1 MPTVLLTEML
11 DNTTDLIFAC
21 FSGVLAFLALV
32 GLVYIIVDDTIRF
45 KKRREYMMEME
56 GKVNR
61 NDA

>member
-1 MPTVLLTEML
+1 M

-45 KKRREYMMEME
+45 KKRREYMEE
-56 GKVNR
+56 IAEQSGKNPQER
-61 NDA
+61 

>member
-45 KKRREYMMEME
+45 KKRREYMMEM
-56 GKVNR
+56 GKQEQE
-61 NDA
+61 D

>member
-1 MPTVLLTEML
+1 MAVEFYWTM

-21 FSGVLAFLALV
+21 FCGVLAFLALV

-61 NDA
+61 NDD

>member
-1 MPTVLLTEML
+1 ML

-45 KKRREYMMEME
+45 KKRREYMMEM
-56 GKVNR
+56 GKQEQE
-61 NDA
+61 D

>member
-1 MPTVLLTEML
+1 M

-21 FSGVLAFLALV
+21 FCGTLAFLALV